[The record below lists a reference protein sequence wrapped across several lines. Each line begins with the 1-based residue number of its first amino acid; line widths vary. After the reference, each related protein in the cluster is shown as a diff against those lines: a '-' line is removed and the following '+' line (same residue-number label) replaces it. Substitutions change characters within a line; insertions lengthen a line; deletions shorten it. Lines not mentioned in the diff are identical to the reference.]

1 MPSDFNTLVWVS
13 PGISTYLTHGWVCW
27 GSLVSLWSLVSS
39 GWREAKKSNRE
50 EKEKF
55 EINFSSF
62 ERRKRNLILISPT
75 SRGEREIWNWFLQF
89 REEKEKYE
97 FPFLSFE
104 KRKRNQKKYS
114 QLSRRERE
122 RYILCSSFEK
132 RKRNLTKYTAIYESR
147 KRNYKCFTPIL
158 RGGREYWNSFLQ
170 FWE

>member
-1 MPSDFNTLVWVS
+1 MNVWLFIRKRHSKKGCFQIVCQ
-13 PGISTYLTHGWVCW
+13 GRWVCYLAFVTVFLFICLFDLFAFLPKFLFFW
-27 GSLVSLWSLVSS
+27 QLSPS

-132 RKRNLTKYTAIYESR
+132 RKRNLT
-147 KRNYKCFTPIL
+147 
-158 RGGREYWNSFLQ
+158 
-170 FWE
+170 